1 MIWPDLSGFFI
12 TPRLILQSLHRLH
25 IIIAFNVFLAFFAF
39 SCFSPRKSIKSRSG
53 RKADKERNASQISLM
68 AKCKFKSREAGFS
81 REPMVMKR
89 HDNKY
94 LKFPFINCM
103 KFIHK
108 RHFRCDKLNNFQ
120 IFLSCRS
127 HNSLT
132 EISEEIEPN
141 ELMKMSWFEFTR
153 HVNDAFDAGVTR
165 LFINLFPS
173 SISCCLLW
181 TSS

>member
-12 TPRLILQSLHRLH
+12 APRLILQSLH

-39 SCFSPRKSIKSRSG
+39 SCFSPRKSIKSRPG

-81 REPMVMKR
+81 REPMTMKR

-94 LKFPFINCM
+94 LKRPFINCM

-120 IFLSCRS
+120 ISFKA
-127 HNSLT
+127 SLT
-132 EISEEIEPN
+132 E
-141 ELMKMSWFEFTR
+141 
-153 HVNDAFDAGVTR
+153 D
-165 LFINLFPS
+165 
-173 SISCCLLW
+173 C
-181 TSS
+181 